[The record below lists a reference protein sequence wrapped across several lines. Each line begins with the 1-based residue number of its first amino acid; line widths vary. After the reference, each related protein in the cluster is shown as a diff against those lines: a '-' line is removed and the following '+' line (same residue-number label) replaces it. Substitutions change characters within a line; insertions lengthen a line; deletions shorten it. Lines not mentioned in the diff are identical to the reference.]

1 VEVNPGPL
9 VLLSLNVNSLSS
21 LYKRDLFRGFLACL
35 TKKPHVIALQETKLG
50 SDFLDSELPL
60 QDYQIFRRDRN
71 EFGGG
76 LLTAVAKGISV
87 VKAVADVDSELLTV
101 TTQCGPSQVVFVNV
115 YRPVCTDRVTI
126 DSLAR
131 HLPVLSG
138 KISNRV
144 QLVCC
149 GDFNTP
155 DYFPT
160 VVPRLTSLS
169 SRLFDCMA
177 DNFLENIVM
186 YPTRLE
192 RTLDLIFVSHVQECS
207 TVAVGGI
214 SDHLGN
220 LMVME
225 TCGPSGSKGSR
236 HQERFFR
243 NFDKVDLDLGIQ
255 ISAEFCS
262 SFFVDFDSRT
272 VSENYQLIKEACAT
286 LLSTCV
292 PEQRIWG
299 GIGDRSPPAAIRK
312 EIDKKMRLH
321 KDSSEAR
328 KRMVQLRVGHAA
340 GQQQHHRDPEL
351 IAAFQVQRRLVKR
364 LLRRERRQQR
374 AAEAKLAQT
383 AIAMFWKVVNRHR
396 KRTCVV
402 PTLVDGVRLC
412 ATPELKAELLA
423 DSFSASFK
431 EEAPLANMGVTAHRF
446 VESIPDL
453 VFHSFGVKELLK
465 RINFRKAAGP
475 DGVSS
480 RILKIFGSC
489 LAVPITRFFQQSY
502 DTGVLPPDW
511 THAIVHPIPKKGA
524 RSDPRNYRPI
534 SLTSQLCKIFE
545 HIIVSNVHR
554 HLAAHNLLVSSQH
567 GFRKKRSCE
576 TAIVSTLHK
585 WADPLDQGSS
595 IDAIFLDFA
604 KAFDRVPH
612 RRLLIKLDLLGIR
625 GPYAIWIANFLRGRT
640 FAVRVDGVVSQ
651 TKNVVSGV
659 PQGTVLGPLLF
670 ILFINDLVRKLRND
684 VVIYADDVMLSAPL
698 YSTDSCILLQHDICI
713 LQEWNRIWDLPF
725 NISKC
730 ESMRITLPRKTA
742 SMSVP
747 PFRYSVGTEG
757 IAQVSSIKYL
767 GVTLTDTLSFTAH
780 IENIVKKANGVIA
793 LLKRNFSQSPRGTRR
808 RLYMALVL
816 PILESGSCAW
826 DPYLKGDVLHLERA
840 QNRAARFIAGD
851 YSWSSSV
858 TAMKE
863 VIGLVSLENRRKKAR
878 MALLNRHLRVQSDLI
893 LTGFPVFRTS
903 VKEYQASFRRL
914 EGKHSFL
921 HRTVLEARSV
931 HDDGG

>member
-1 VEVNPGPL
+1 VEANPGPF
-9 VLLSLNVNSLSS
+9 VLLSLNVNSLFS

-35 TKKPHVIALQETKLG
+35 PKKPDVIALQETKLC

-60 QDYQIFRRDRN
+60 DSYQIFRRDRN

-76 LLTAVAKGISV
+76 LLIAVAKSISV
-87 VKAVADVDSELLTV
+87 IESVADVDSEILTV
-101 TTQCGPSQVVFVNV
+101 TIQYGSSQAIFVNV
-115 YRPVCTDRVTI
+115 YRPVCSELVTI
-126 DSLAR
+126 ESLAR
-131 HLPVLSG
+131 QLPAFSRNV
-138 KISNRV
+138 SNKV

-155 DYFPT
+155 DYCPT
-160 VVPRLTSLS
+160 TVHRLSASS
-169 SRLFDCMA
+169 SRIFECMA

-192 RTLDLIFVSHVQECS
+192 KTLDLVFVSHVQECS
-207 TVAVGGI
+207 AVPVGGV

-220 LMVME
+220 LVFMDV
-225 TCGPSGSKGSR
+225 CGHSVKKGIR
-236 HQERFFR
+236 DRERCFR
-243 NFDKVDLDLGIQ
+243 NFDKVDLDLGVQ

-262 SFFVDFDSRT
+262 SFFSDFDLRT
-272 VSENYQLIKEACAT
+272 VPENYQLIKEACAT

-299 GIGDRSPPAAIRK
+299 GTGDRPPPAAIRK

-328 KRMVQLRVGHAA
+328 KRMAQLRVGHGA

-351 IAAFQVQRRLVKR
+351 IAAFQVQRRLVKK
-364 LLRRERRQQR
+364 LLRRERRQRR

-383 AIAMFWKVVNRHR
+383 AIVMFWKVVNRHR
-396 KRTCVV
+396 KRVSAL
-402 PTLVDGVRLC
+402 PTLVDGVVVC
-412 ATPELKAELLA
+412 STPELKANLLS
-423 DSFSASFK
+423 DRFYASFK
-431 EEAPLANMGVTAHRF
+431 EEAPLENMGVSAYRF
-446 VESIPDL
+446 VENIPDL

-465 RINFRKAAGP
+465 GINFRKAAGP

-480 RILKIFGSC
+480 RILKIFGGC

-511 THAIVHPIPKKGA
+511 THAIVHPIPKKGT

-545 HIIVSNVHR
+545 HIVVSNLHK
-554 HLAAHNLLVSSQH
+554 HLAVHNLLVPNQH

-576 TAIVSTLHK
+576 TALVSSLHK

-595 IDAIFLDFA
+595 VDAIFLDFE

-625 GPYAIWIANFLRGRT
+625 GPYAVWIRNFLQNRT
-640 FAVRVDGVVSQ
+640 FAVRVDGAVSK
-651 TKNVVSGV
+651 TKRVISGV

-670 ILFINDLVRKLRND
+670 ILFINDIVRKIHSN

-698 YSTDSCILLQHDICI
+698 YSTDSCILLQHDIC
-713 LQEWNRIWDLPF
+713 LFQQWNSVWNLPF

-730 ESMRITLPRKTA
+730 ESMRITLPRETV

-747 PFRYSVGTEG
+747 PFRYSVGAEG

-767 GVTLTDTLSFTAH
+767 GITLTDTLSFTDH
-780 IENIVKKANGVIA
+780 IDNIVKKANSVLA
-793 LLKRNFSQSPRGTRR
+793 LLKRNFSQSPRGTRK
-808 RLYMALVL
+808 RLYMSLVL
-816 PILESGSCAW
+816 PILESGSCSW
-826 DPYLKGDVLHLERA
+826 DPYLKGDVLRLEKA
-840 QNRAARFIAGD
+840 QNRAARFVEGD
-851 YSWSSSV
+851 YSWSSSI
-858 TAMKE
+858 TEIKE
-863 VIGLVSLENRRKKAR
+863 RLGLTSLEVRRRKAR
-878 MALLNRHLRVQSDLI
+878 KALLNRHFSSQSDRI
-893 LTGFPVFRTS
+893 LTGFPVFKS
-903 VKEYQASFRRL
+903 SIDEYTDTFRRK

-921 HRTVLEARSV
+921 HRTILDARKV